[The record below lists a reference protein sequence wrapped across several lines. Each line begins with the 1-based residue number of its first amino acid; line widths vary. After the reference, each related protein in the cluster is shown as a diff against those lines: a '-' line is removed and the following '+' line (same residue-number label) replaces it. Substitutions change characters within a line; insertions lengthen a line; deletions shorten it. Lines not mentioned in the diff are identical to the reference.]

1 MDSRPKAKPYEDSL
15 IDAVRERRRKLLEEH
30 GNDLSRLFET
40 VRKIQAERP
49 EKIMKR
55 PASRTQ
61 RS

>member
-1 MDSRPKAKPYEDSL
+1 MKPDLDRVPYEDPL
-15 IDAVRERRRKLLEEH
+15 IDEVRERRRKLLEEH
-30 GNDLSRLFET
+30 GYDLSRLFET
-40 VRKIQAERP
+40 VRKIQAEHP